1 MNKNDVVLISG
12 CSSGIGL
19 SLAREFASRGC
30 RVFATARKPEVIA
43 ELQHEMMD
51 VAALDVTD
59 QKSIDACVSQVMARA
74 GRIDILVNNAGYA
87 LMGPVI
93 DLSVDDL
100 RLQFETNV
108 IGLVALTQ
116 AVAPHMIRQ
125 RSGLIANIASVS
137 GVCATPFAGA
147 YCGTKAAVNLLSDAL
162 RMELAPFGIEV
173 ITVQP
178 GKIKSA
184 FGDAAA
190 QKIGRYEQSFYAP
203 VADHIQARASLSQKD
218 AMPSEVFSK
227 MLVDRL
233 FRKKIPKLI
242 RIGRESTRLP
252 LIKKLPVSLLD
263 GLMQK
268 TFGLE
273 KLKNNGQK
281 G

>member
-1 MNKNDVVLISG
+1 MMKAVDKKCVVLISG

-30 RVFATARKPEVIA
+30 RVFATARRPDSIA
-43 ELQHEMMD
+43 ELRREKMN

-59 QKSIDACVSQVMARA
+59 QKSIDACVAEVMARA
-74 GRIDILVNNAGYA
+74 GRIDLLVNNAGYA

-93 DLSVDDL
+93 DLSIEDL

-108 IGLVALTQ
+108 VGLIALTQ
-116 AVAPHMIRQ
+116 AVAPHMIKQ

-162 RMELAPFGIEV
+162 RMELAPFGINV

-178 GKIKSA
+178 GRIQSS

-190 QKIGRYEQSFYAP
+190 KKMGQYAQSFYAP
-203 VADHIQARASLSQKD
+203 VAEDISARAAISQKD
-218 AMPSEVFSK
+218 AMPADVFSK
-227 MLVDRL
+227 KLVDQL
-233 FRKKIPKLI
+233 LLKKIPTLI
-242 RIGRESTRLP
+242 RIGKESTRLP
-252 LIKKLPVSLLD
+252 LIKKLPVNLLD
-263 GLMQK
+263 RIMIK
-268 TFGLE
+268 KFGLE
-273 KLKNNGQK
+273 KLKK
-281 G
+281 